1 MLGFQEKTP
10 ENADLKIKLQEQE
23 IFCKKC
29 MMVRMLDSVSLH

>member
-1 MLGFQEKTP
+1 MGFQEKTP
-10 ENADLKIKLQEQE
+10 KIADLKIKLQEQE